1 MTIAIWALATY
12 SIVATAIHLGSI
24 LIATSKCRK
33 PRSVFR
39 PAESQTALGL
49 LGLTRYLR
57 RTGRRATRAR
67 DCTDAP
73 SDAAG
78 VSLVR
83 PVCGMENYIEDTLRS
98 AFHLDY
104 PRYEIIFCATSAHD
118 AAVPLVRVLI
128 AAHPHVAARLLIG
141 NETISDNPKLNNVCK
156 GWRAAAYDW
165 IVMADS
171 NVLMPRDYIERLRA
185 AWRADTGVVSSPPAG
200 CRPQGFWAELECAF
214 LNTYQLR
221 WQYAAAAIGLGFAQG
236 KSMLY
241 RRSQIERAGG
251 IRLLA
256 TEPAEDAATT
266 KVVRDLGLR
275 VRLVDAPF
283 EQPLGYRSAGEVW
296 ARQLRWAQLR
306 QASFRQYYALEIL
319 AGSLAPLAGAAY
331 AVAALGLPL
340 GSVLAVAAA
349 WYGAEAALARAAG
362 WHLSLRSPAAWIL
375 RDILLPLLWIGGWLG
390 RGFVWRGNE
399 MRPVESRGAI

>member
-1 MTIAIWALATY
+1 
-12 SIVATAIHLGSI
+12 
-24 LIATSKCRK
+24 
-33 PRSVFR
+33 
-39 PAESQTALGL
+39 
-49 LGLTRYLR
+49 
-57 RTGRRATRAR
+57 
-67 DCTDAP
+67 
-73 SDAAG
+73 
-78 VSLVR
+78 
-83 PVCGMENYIEDTLRS
+83 
-98 AFHLDY
+98 
-104 PRYEIIFCATSAHD
+104 
-118 AAVPLVRVLI
+118 
-128 AAHPHVAARLLIG
+128 
-141 NETISDNPKLNNVCK
+141 

-221 WQYAAAAIGLGFAQG
+221 WQYAAAAIGLGFAHG

-256 TEPAEDAATT
+256 PEPAEDAATT
-266 KVVRDLGLR
+266 KAVRDLGLR

-283 EQPLGYRSAGEVW
+283 EQPLGYRSAREVW

-319 AGSLAPLAGAAY
+319 AGSLGPLIAAAY
-331 AVAALGLPL
+331 VVAALGLPL
-340 GSVLAVAAA
+340 GSGLAGAAA

-362 WHLSLRSPAAWIL
+362 WHLSLRSLAALSCATSSCLCSGSAAASVAASSGAETKCGRSSRAEPSDPRL
-375 RDILLPLLWIGGWLG
+375 R
-390 RGFVWRGNE
+390 
-399 MRPVESRGAI
+399 RPCISRISIRSSRESRDPAL

>member
-1 MTIAIWALATY
+1 
-12 SIVATAIHLGSI
+12 
-24 LIATSKCRK
+24 
-33 PRSVFR
+33 
-39 PAESQTALGL
+39 
-49 LGLTRYLR
+49 
-57 RTGRRATRAR
+57 
-67 DCTDAP
+67 
-73 SDAAG
+73 
-78 VSLVR
+78 
-83 PVCGMENYIEDTLRS
+83 MENHIEETLRS

-104 PRYEIIFCATSAHD
+104 PRYEIIFCAASGND
-118 AAVPLVRVLI
+118 AAAPLVRRLI
-128 AAHPHVAARLLIG
+128 AAHPHVPARLLIG

-171 NVLMPRDYIERLRA
+171 NVLMPRDYIERLLA

-241 RRSQIERAGG
+241 RRSQIDQAGG

-256 TEPAEDAATT
+256 AEAAEDAATT

-283 EQPLGYRSAGEVW
+283 EQPLGYRTAGEVW

-306 QASFRQYYALEIL
+306 QGSFRQYYALEIL
-319 AGSLAPLAGAAY
+319 SGSLAPLTAAAY
-331 AVAALGLPL
+331 VLVALGLPL
-340 GSVLAVAAA
+340 GSVIAVVAA
-349 WYGAEAALARAAG
+349 WYGAEAALAHAAG
-362 WHLSLRSPAAWIL
+362 WHLTLRSPAAWIL

-390 RGFVWRGNE
+390 RGFVWRGND
-399 MRPVESRGAI
+399 MRPLESRGAV

>member
-1 MTIAIWALATY
+1 
-12 SIVATAIHLGSI
+12 
-24 LIATSKCRK
+24 
-33 PRSVFR
+33 
-39 PAESQTALGL
+39 
-49 LGLTRYLR
+49 
-57 RTGRRATRAR
+57 
-67 DCTDAP
+67 
-73 SDAAG
+73 
-78 VSLVR
+78 
-83 PVCGMENYIEDTLRS
+83 
-98 AFHLDY
+98 
-104 PRYEIIFCATSAHD
+104 
-118 AAVPLVRVLI
+118 
-128 AAHPHVAARLLIG
+128 
-141 NETISDNPKLNNVCK
+141 
-156 GWRAAAYDW
+156 
-165 IVMADS
+165 
-171 NVLMPRDYIERLRA
+171 
-185 AWRADTGVVSSPPAG
+185 
-200 CRPQGFWAELECAF
+200 
-214 LNTYQLR
+214 
-221 WQYAAAAIGLGFAQG
+221 
-236 KSMLY
+236 MLY

-306 QASFRQYYALEIL
+306 QASFRPYYALEIL
-319 AGSLAPLAGAAY
+319 AGSLAPLAAAAY

-399 MRPVESRGAI
+399 MGPVESRGAI

>member
-1 MTIAIWALATY
+1 MTIAIWAVATY
-12 SIVATAIHLGSI
+12 SIAAIATHIGSI
-24 LIATSKCRK
+24 LIATRRCSKRGPASRVAK
-33 PRSVFR
+33 P
-39 PAESQTALGL
+39 ETALGL
-49 LGLTRYLR
+49 LGLTRYLQR
-57 RTGRRATRAR
+57 SGLRATRAR
-67 DCTDAP
+67 LCTRAP
-73 SDAAG
+73 SDAVG

-83 PVCGMENYIEDTLRS
+83 PVCGMENHIEETLRS

-104 PRYEIIFCATSAHD
+104 PRYEIIFCAASGND
-118 AAVPLVRVLI
+118 AAAPLVRRLI
-128 AAHPHVAARLLIG
+128 AAHPHVPARLLIG

-171 NVLMPRDYIERLRA
+171 NVLMPRDYIERLLA

-241 RRSQIERAGG
+241 RRSQIDQAGG

-256 TEPAEDAATT
+256 AEAAEDAATT

-283 EQPLGYRSAGEVW
+283 EQPLGYRTAGEVW

-306 QASFRQYYALEIL
+306 QGSFRQYYALEIL
-319 AGSLAPLAGAAY
+319 SGSLAPLTAAAY
-331 AVAALGLPL
+331 VLVALGLPL
-340 GSVLAVAAA
+340 GSVIAVVAA
-349 WYGAEAALARAAG
+349 WYGAEAALAHAAG
-362 WHLSLRSPAAWIL
+362 WHLTLRSPAAWIL

-390 RGFVWRGNE
+390 RGFVWRGND
-399 MRPVESRGAI
+399 MRPLESRGAV